1 MAVKEIDRCTS
12 KRNVPA
18 RTGAFPLLP
27 DDPPLRSPIRHSRMA
42 RRRALVLGAIYV
54 LIMAHVGHWLLNGRT
69 ISPVEPSESMRTLEL
84 GQVNAGFL
92 FFIFT
97 IVSTAIFGRFFCGW
111 ACHVVALQDL
121 CGWLMK
127 RAGVKP
133 RPFRSRA
140 LLWAPAALAFYMFAW
155 PTLSRAILIPALD
168 AVFPQAAQAFAAPP
182 APFPGFSNHLMTESF
197 WATFPS
203 AVVAI
208 VFLFVCGFAVVLLL
222 GQKGFCTYGC
232 PYGGIFAPADRWA
245 RGRIRVTDACNG
257 CGHCTAVCT
266 SNVRVHEEVRD
277 FKMVTDP
284 GCMKCMDCVSVCP
297 NDALYYGFGGS
308 AGAAIRAAKPRAA
321 RKWDLSTR
329 GEIAVALVFTLA
341 LLSYRGLYDRV
352 PLLMAVGIALCVTY
366 LAWTIGRLVSE
377 NAVAVQTLSWKK
389 SGRITAKG
397 MAGAAVAGLLVVLT
411 IHSAIVKIERASAE
425 RIDRAIAIPAE
436 EVFAGNFAA
445 PGSEAA
451 KDAARAAAHYRHAD
465 AISGGGWG
473 LLEVSAIGARR
484 AWLALIVGDL
494 NEAES
499 QLRRVLARRPEEIG
513 ARDGLAR
520 VLLLQ
525 GRTDDAIHE
534 WKETIAIA
542 PTNAGLHFGLAEAYR
557 RAGRSA
563 EEQTERTIAENLAL
577 PSTR

>member
-12 KRNVPA
+12 KRKVPV
-18 RTGAFPLLP
+18 RMGAFPLLP
-27 DDPPLRSPIRHSRMA
+27 DDPPLRTPIRHSRMA
-42 RRRALVLGAIYV
+42 RRRALVLGAIYL
-54 LIMAHVGHWLLNGRT
+54 LIMAHAMHWLYRGST

-92 FFIFT
+92 FFILA

-111 ACHVVALQDL
+111 GCHVVALQDL
-121 CGWLMK
+121 CGWIMK

-155 PTLSRAILIPALD
+155 PTLSRVILVPALD
-168 AVFPQAAQAFAAPP
+168 GVFPQAAHALAPP

-203 AVVAI
+203 AAVAI

-232 PYGGIFAPADRWA
+232 PYGGIFAPVDKLA

-266 SNVRVHEEVRD
+266 SNVRVHQEVHD

-308 AGAAIRAAKPRAA
+308 ASAAVRSAKTRAP
-321 RKWDLSTR
+321 RKWDLSMR
-329 GEIAVALVFTLA
+329 GEIAIALVFTLA

-352 PLLMAVGIALCVTY
+352 PLLMAVGLALCVTY

-377 NAVAVQTLSWKK
+377 QGVSVQTLPWKK
-389 SGRITAKG
+389 NGRLTGKG
-397 MAGAAVAGLLVVLT
+397 IAGAAAASLLILLT
-411 IHSAIVKIERASAE
+411 IHSAIVKIERVRAQ
-425 RIDRAIAIPAE
+425 RIDRQITIPAE
-436 EVFAGNFAA
+436 DVFAGRFAA
-445 PGSEAA
+445 PGSAA
-451 KDAARAAAHYRHAD
+451 ARDAARAAVHYRHAD
-465 AISGGGWG
+465 AIAGGGWG
-473 LLEVSAIGARR
+473 LLEVSEIGARR
-484 AWLALIVGDL
+484 AWLALVAGDL
-494 NEAES
+494 KEAES
-499 QLRRVLARRPEEIG
+499 QLRRVLVRRPEEIG

-520 VLLLQ
+520 MLLLQ
-525 GRTDDAIHE
+525 GRVEDSIHE
-534 WKETIAIA
+534 WKEAIA
-542 PTNAGLHFGLAEAYR
+542 LAPANASLHLGVAEAYQ
-557 RAGRSA
+557 RAGRFA
-563 EEQTERTIAENLAL
+563 EEQTERTIAENLL
-577 PSTR
+577 IPSTR

>member
-1 MAVKEIDRCTS
+1 MAVKESDRCVS
-12 KRNVPA
+12 KRKVPVVA
-18 RTGAFPLLP
+18 GVFPLLP
-27 DDPPLRSPIRHSRMA
+27 EDPPLRSAIRQSRMA
-42 RRRALVLGAIYV
+42 RRRALVLGAVYV
-54 LIMAHVGHWLLNGRT
+54 VMAAHVGQWLLTGRT
-69 ISPVEPSESMRTLEL
+69 VSPVEPSESMRTLEL

-92 FFIFT
+92 FFLFAIAA
-97 IVSTAIFGRFFCGW
+97 TAIFGRFFCGW
-111 ACHVVALQDL
+111 GCHIVALQDL

-155 PTLSRAILIPALD
+155 PTVNRVVLIPALH
-168 AVFPQAAQAFAAPP
+168 ALFPQTAEAVTPP
-182 APFPGFSNHLMTESF
+182 ASFPGFSNHLMTESF

-203 AVVAI
+203 AAI
-208 VFLFVCGFAVVLLL
+208 AVVFLFVCGFAVVLLL

-232 PYGGIFAPADRWA
+232 PYGGIFAPVDRWA

-257 CGHCTAVCT
+257 CGHCTAICT

-277 FKMVTDP
+277 FKMVADP

-308 AGAAIRAAKPRAA
+308 AGAAVRGAKKRAP
-321 RKWDLSTR
+321 RKWDLSVG
-329 GEIAVALVFTLA
+329 GEIAVAIVFTLA

-366 LAWTIGRLVSE
+366 LAWTVGRLVSQ

-389 SGRITAKG
+389 NGRITAKG
-397 MAGAAVAGLLVVLT
+397 VVGIAAAGLLAGLT

-425 RIDRAIAIPAE
+425 RIDRAIAVPAE
-436 EVFAGNFAA
+436 DVFTGNFAA

-542 PTNAGLHFGLAEAYR
+542 PTNAALHFGLAEAYR
-557 RAGRSA
+557 RAGRPA

>member
-1 MAVKEIDRCTS
+1 MHA
-12 KRNVPA
+12 
-18 RTGAFPLLP
+18 GAFPLLP
-27 DDPPLRSPIRHSRMA
+27 EDPPLRSPIRRSRMA
-42 RRRALVLGAIYV
+42 KRRALVLGGIYI
-54 LIMAHVGHWLLNGRT
+54 LIMAHVAHWLLKGRT
-69 ISPVEPSESMRTLEL
+69 VSPVEPSESMRTLEL
-84 GQVNAGFL
+84 GEVNAGFL
-92 FFIFT
+92 FFILA

-111 ACHVVALQDL
+111 GCHVVALQDL

-133 RPFRSRA
+133 RPFRSRI

-155 PTLSRAILIPALD
+155 PSLSRALVVPALQ
-168 AVFPQAAQAFAAPP
+168 AVLPQAAQALTPP
-182 APFPGFSNHLMTESF
+182 PPFPGFSNHLTTESF

-203 AVVAI
+203 AAVAV

-232 PYGGIFAPADRWA
+232 PYGGIFAPVDRLA
-245 RGRIRVTDACNG
+245 RGRIRVTDACSG

-308 AGAAIRAAKPRAA
+308 AGAAIRAAKPRAT
-321 RKWDLSTR
+321 RKWDLSMR
-329 GEIAVALVFTLA
+329 GEIAIALVFTLA

-352 PLLMAVGIALCVTY
+352 PLLMAVGLALCVTY

-377 NAVAVQTLSWKK
+377 NWVAVQTLALKRN
-389 SGRITAKG
+389 GRLTAKG
-397 MAGAAVAGLLVVLT
+397 IVGAAAAGALVLLT
-411 IHSAIVKIERASAE
+411 IHSAIVKIERSRAE
-425 RIDRAIAIPAE
+425 RIDRAITIPAE
-436 EVFAGNFAA
+436 EVFAGHFASV
-445 PGSEAA
+445 GSTAA
-451 KDAARAAAHYRHAD
+451 RDAVRAAAHYRHAD
-465 AISGGGWG
+465 GIQGGGWG
-473 LLEVSAIGARR
+473 LLEVSEIGARR
-484 AWLALIVGDL
+484 AWLALVVGDL
-494 NEAES
+494 AEAES
-499 QLRRVLARRPEEIG
+499 QLRRVLERRPEEIG

-525 GRTDDAIHE
+525 GLVEDSIFE
-534 WKETIAIA
+534 WKEAIAIA
-542 PTNAGLHFGLAEAYR
+542 PANAVLHLGLAEAYQ

-563 EEQTERTIAENLAL
+563 DEQLERTIAENLLA